1 MQIKIKIS
9 RISYSDIAVAA
20 LPYARQ
26 NTAQWGNSIASV
38 IAALTGHPQ
47 EEIRRQLDTLTA
59 EQVRE
64 LVDAVPPETI
74 QMALSNIVTDH
85 SDKIVNMINA
95 LSASENLG
103 ITVSSVSLSADLTAK
118 LEVSRIDYPVVV
130 EKFLPGLKKS
140 LLSAGG
146 VPSLLRPMIEKASV
160 PQICALLDRLP
171 GDKDSLL
178 ATLINQNQQRLISKV
193 QEIVEGAGVQLTA
206 ESLEV
211 RS

>member
-9 RISYSDIAVAA
+9 RINYSDIAVAA

-85 SDKIVNMINA
+85 SGKIVNMINA

-171 GDKDSLL
+171 GDKDTLL

-193 QEIVEGAGVQLTA
+193 QEIVEGAGVQLTV